1 MRAWEM
7 ERQLMDSAM
16 PRVLEEEEQ
25 SWDIISELEEQADS
39 YTRLLW
45 DSRVPGS
52 GAPERLMI
60 AAVQAVENRGM
71 RVEGAEELIEKGLRA
86 LEEDDMPTLHSVTA
100 KIMYAVNNAK
110 NDESSSYWKYK
121 IYNTWEEYEQDVEF
135 QPKRQYNIH
144 DEDFKQKI
152 RAGWVAQI
160 IGGAMGTAL
169 EGYITANLR
178 KAFGEIR
185 DYVRKPNTLNDDIT
199 YELAFLKAFE
209 EKGYDVTAED
219 IALQWVALIPF
230 GWSAEDIALKNLR
243 SGIFPPQSG
252 IHQNPFYEWIGAQ
265 MRGAIC
271 GMVAPGDPREAARL
285 AFIDGTISHGNNG
298 IIGEVFNALLV
309 SLAFVETDIKK
320 ILEMSMDM
328 LPKESEYYS
337 VIKFAYESCRVSSD
351 WEEAWHICER
361 RFERYNWVHAYP
373 NAAAEVVALW
383 FGNGDFDDTMHIIAM
398 EGQDVDCN
406 AAQIMTAL
414 GIIGGMESIP
424 KRWMEPIGDKLYTY
438 VRTMKEM
445 TIEELVD
452 WTVDSVRKMG

>member
-169 EGYITANLR
+169 EGYTTANLR